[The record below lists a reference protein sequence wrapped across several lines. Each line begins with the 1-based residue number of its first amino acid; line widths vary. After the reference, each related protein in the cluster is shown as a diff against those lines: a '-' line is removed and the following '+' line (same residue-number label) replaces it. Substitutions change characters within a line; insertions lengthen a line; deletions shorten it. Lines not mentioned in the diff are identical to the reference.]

1 MFRIATYNV
10 HKCVGLDRRV
20 HPSRIAGVLR
30 ETDADII
37 ALQEVLGDEGE
48 GDGEANHLR
57 RIADELGFEFCA
69 GVNRSIRGVGYGNAV
84 LSRFPL
90 RAQCNH
96 DITRA
101 GLEPRGCLEVEIIV
115 TSDGR
120 SLPLRVFNVHLGT
133 SFMERRYQAKRLL
146 GGIIEK
152 PSKFTDAPRI
162 VLGDFNEW
170 TRGLASRMFNAE
182 FECAEPREHI
192 ARSVLMRGRTYPG
205 VMPFLHLDH
214 IYYDAKL
221 KLRGLKLLRNARS
234 LVASDHLPLI
244 ADFRFDSDYLKL

>member
-30 ETDADII
+30 ETEADII
-37 ALQEVLGDEGE
+37 ALQEVLGGE
-48 GDGEANHLR
+48 GKGEANHLR
-57 RIADELGFEFCA
+57 DIAEELGFEFCA
-69 GVNRSIRGVGYGNAV
+69 GINRSIRGVGYGNAV

-90 RAQCNH
+90 RAHRNH
-96 DITRA
+96 DITRT
-101 GLEPRGCLEVEIIV
+101 GLEPRGCLEAEIMIEN
-115 TSDGR
+115 DGR

-146 GGIIEK
+146 GGIIDKEK
-152 PSKFTDAPRI
+152 ATDAPRI

-192 ARSVLMRGRTYPG
+192 AQSMLVRGRTYPG
-205 VMPFLHLDH
+205 VLPFLHLDH

-234 LVASDHLPLI
+234 LVASDHLPLV
-244 ADFRFDSDYLKL
+244 ADFRFDVA

>member
-20 HPSRIAGVLR
+20 HPLRIAGVLR
-30 ETDADII
+30 ETGADVI
-37 ALQEVLGDEGE
+37 ALQEVLGGEGE
-48 GDGEANHLR
+48 SLGEANHLR

-69 GVNRSIRGVGYGNAV
+69 GVNRSIRGIGYGNAI
-84 LSRFPL
+84 LSRLPL
-90 RAQCNH
+90 RAWRNH

-101 GLEPRGCLEVEIIV
+101 GLEPRGCLEVEITV
-115 TSDGR
+115 ESGKVNV
-120 SLPLRVFNVHLGT
+120 PLRVFNVHLGT

-146 GGIIEK
+146 GGIIDKASK
-152 PSKFTDAPRI
+152 PFGTHASRI

-170 TRGLASRMFNAE
+170 TRGLASRMFNSE

-192 ARSVLMRGRTYPG
+192 RDLLSVRGRTYPG
-205 VMPFLHLDH
+205 VLPFLHLDH

-221 KLRGLKLLRNARS
+221 ELRSLKLHRNARS
-234 LVASDHLPLI
+234 LVASDHLPLV
-244 ADFRFDSDYLKL
+244 ADFRFSVS